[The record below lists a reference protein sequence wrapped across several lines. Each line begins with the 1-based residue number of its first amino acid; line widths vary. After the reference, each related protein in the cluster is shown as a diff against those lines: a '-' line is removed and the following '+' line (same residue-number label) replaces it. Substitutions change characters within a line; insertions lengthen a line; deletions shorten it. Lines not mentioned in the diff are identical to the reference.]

1 MPLSTAVKDCAW
13 RLHWKLPDKPGY
25 SDIIAALHYPP
36 LYDAANESVFVE
48 LLERY
53 GVRHCVFGHIHG
65 SDASMVF
72 EGIHNGITYKLVSC
86 DTQDFTPQLVK

>member
-1 MPLSTAVKDCAW
+1 MEASLEAA
-13 RLHWKLPDKPGY
+13 RQAGY